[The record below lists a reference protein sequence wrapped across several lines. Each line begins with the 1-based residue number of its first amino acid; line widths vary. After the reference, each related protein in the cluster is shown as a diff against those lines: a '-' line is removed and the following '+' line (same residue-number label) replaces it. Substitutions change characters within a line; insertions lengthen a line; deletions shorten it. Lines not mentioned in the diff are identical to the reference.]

1 MSIYCYASAVVM
13 KVLAAIAILAVAAR
27 LFVRRDS
34 EIARRFRIFVD
45 VCLVLIVLL
54 YGTRLVQLY
63 VL

>member
-1 MSIYCYASAVVM
+1 MWM

-34 EIARRFRIFVD
+34 ELARRFRIFVD
-45 VCLVLIVLL
+45 VSLLAIAVL

>member
-1 MSIYCYASAVVM
+1 M
-13 KVLAAIAILAVAAR
+13 KVLAAIAILAVLVR

-45 VCLVLIVLL
+45 VSLLLLVVL
-54 YGTRLVQLY
+54 YATRLVQLY

>member
-1 MSIYCYASAVVM
+1 MVT
-13 KVLAAIAILAVAAR
+13 KVLALIAILAVSAR

-45 VCLVLIVLL
+45 VSLLLLVVL
-54 YGTRLVQLY
+54 YATRLVQLY

>member
-1 MSIYCYASAVVM
+1 MVT

-45 VCLVLIVLL
+45 VSLLLILAL
-54 YGTRLVQLY
+54 YTTRLIQLY

>member
-1 MSIYCYASAVVM
+1 VVT

-45 VCLVLIVLL
+45 VSLLLILAL
-54 YGTRLVQLY
+54 YTTRLIQLY

>member
-1 MSIYCYASAVVM
+1 MVT
-13 KVLAAIAILAVAAR
+13 KVLAAIAIFAVLAR

-45 VCLVLIVLL
+45 VSLVLIVVL

-63 VL
+63 LL